1 MSTART
7 RAPLV
12 LSLSDWSTRQGLGVA
27 STDGPRW
34 AWGGEEWFLLWTMV
48 MDFLA
53 KQTALEGEG
62 VAKKDNIPA
71 SLHHPPP
78 SPPEHGPPPA
88 QAVQPSDAKSS
99 KDPC

>member
-1 MSTART
+1 
-7 RAPLV
+7 
-12 LSLSDWSTRQGLGVA
+12 
-27 STDGPRW
+27 
-34 AWGGEEWFLLWTMV
+34 

-71 SLHHPPP
+71 SLQHPPPP